1 MKKPKKQKNVTKN
14 LKKKHKKELAR
25 KEIRKQQK
33 VAFIETMRDLKN
45 LPEEERNK
53 ILGIDEEDLDDV
65 EH

>member
-14 LKKKHKKELAR
+14 LKKKHKYELKR

-53 ILGIDEEDLDDV
+53 ILGEDEDLDDA
-65 EH
+65 EY